1 MSCVNPAFAVTSP
14 VVFLPKRDFNAIT
27 LQVAIAFMRAFM
39 KIVLTSIAV
48 QTAEYKKEKLD
59 CRVCISQSILSPDE

>member
-1 MSCVNPAFAVTSP
+1 
-14 VVFLPKRDFNAIT
+14 
-27 LQVAIAFMRAFM
+27 MRAFM

-59 CRVCISQSILSPDE
+59 CRVYISQSILSLGE